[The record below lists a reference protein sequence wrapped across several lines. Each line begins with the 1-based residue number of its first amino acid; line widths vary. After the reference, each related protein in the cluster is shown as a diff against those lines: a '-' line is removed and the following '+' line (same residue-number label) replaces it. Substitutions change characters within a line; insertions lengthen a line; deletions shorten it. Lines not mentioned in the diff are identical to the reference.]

1 MSDDKDDGDSKI
13 IKGPWLGDDEI
24 SEDVIKE
31 IDRIIEQEKLDKAKR
46 QKPIE
51 EKITVALIEYFQA
64 ANNRKQQLK
73 AMADLNNSKAS
84 MIEGLR
90 LENRKLKEIIPL
102 LEKERDK
109 LSKEVKE
116 LRRDNK
122 ILSEDNAKKRT

>member
-1 MSDDKDDGDSKI
+1 MVDYIFMSDDKDDGDSKI

-73 AMADLNNSKAS
+73 ALADLNNSKAS

-90 LENRKLKEIIPL
+90 LENRKLKEIIQL
-102 LEKERDK
+102 LEKQI
-109 LSKEVKE
+109 KE
-116 LRRDNK
+116 LKRDNK